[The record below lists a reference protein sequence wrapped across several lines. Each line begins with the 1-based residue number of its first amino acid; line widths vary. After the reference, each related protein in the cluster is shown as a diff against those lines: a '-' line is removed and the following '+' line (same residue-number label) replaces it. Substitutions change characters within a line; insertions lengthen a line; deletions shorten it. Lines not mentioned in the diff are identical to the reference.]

1 MHIGRTEDLIVLQN
15 ALSPVQMGH
24 DHGLIVN
31 ATAFD
36 SLPVHPITKV
46 FPMAPETEVV
56 FPLGGLNTST
66 STDPGLAISAAVIA
80 AANW

>member
-1 MHIGRTEDLIVLQN
+1 MHIGRPEDLIVPQN

-36 SLPVHPITKV
+36 SLPVHLVLSREASVRFKADDLLSLKV
-46 FPMAPETEVV
+46 VY
-56 FPLGGLNTST
+56 
-66 STDPGLAISAAVIA
+66 
-80 AANW
+80 